1 MLKGRWVTSSG
12 SPSNRP
18 GTTRASWYGSHWSV
32 FITPTSPKTQ
42 YIIIIVIYNFTLFS
56 LLVWLSLLKLFLR
69 ESSSNNTAIINKH
82 HHHHHQPPSTSIN
95 LHQPPSTSIKPL
107 NILINIPW
115 HIWKSLGAL
124 ETFPQ
129 VSVSPGLPG
138 LPSSERPERDISSPW
153 ASLGPALQ
161 GPKPQ
166 TSCARC
172 HGERLDWK
180 CGLNKTFLWF

>member
-82 HHHHHQPPSTSIN
+82 HHHHHHHHHHQPPSTSIN
-95 LHQPPSTSIKPL
+95 LHQAPKHPYKHPLAYLKITWGAGDLPPGLGLPGSPRSPQFRASGTG
-107 NILINIPW
+107 
-115 HIWKSLGAL
+115 HFKSLGFAGSSASGTKASNFL
-124 ETFPQ
+124 RQ
-129 VSVSPGLPG
+129 VPWGKAGL
-138 LPSSERPERDISSPW
+138 
-153 ASLGPALQ
+153 
-161 GPKPQ
+161 KV
-166 TSCARC
+166 
-172 HGERLDWK
+172 
-180 CGLNKTFLWF
+180 WFE

>member
-1 MLKGRWVTSSG
+1 MGNIFWQPIGPYRPDRGRPPLRDTD
-12 SPSNRP
+12 P
-18 GTTRASWYGSHWSV
+18 TEV

-42 YIIIIVIYNFTLFS
+42 YIIIIIIYNLTLFS
-56 LLVWLSLLKLFLR
+56 LLVLLSLLKLFLR
-69 ESSSNNTAIINKH
+69 DNSSNNTAIITKIIIVIIIIIII
-82 HHHHHQPPSTSIN
+82 IN

-107 NILINIPW
+107 NILIN
-115 HIWKSLGAL
+115 SLGIFENHL
-124 ETFPQ
+124 GRC
-129 VSVSPGLPG
+129 SPRSRSSHGLPG
-138 LPSSERPERDISSPW
+138 LPSSERPERDISIPW

-180 CGLNKTFLWF
+180 CGLNKTFWWF

>member
-18 GTTRASWYGSHWSV
+18 GTTRASWYGSHRSV

-42 YIIIIVIYNFTLFS
+42 YIIIIIIYNFTLFS
-56 LLVWLSLLKLFLR
+56 LLVWLSILKLFLH
-69 ESSSNNTAIINKH
+69 ENSSNNTVITNKKHCH
-82 HHHHHQPPSTSIN
+82 HH
-95 LHQPPSTSIKPL
+95 HQPPSTSIKPL
-107 NILINIPW
+107 NILIN
-115 HIWKSLGAL
+115 SLGIFENHL
-124 ETFPQ
+124 GRC
-129 VSVSPGLPG
+129 SPRSRSSHGLPG
-138 LPSSERPERDISSPW
+138 LPSSERPERDISIPW

-180 CGLNKTFLWF
+180 CGLNKTLWWF